1 MVANAVGLANQA
13 VDTAGATPKLMA
25 IHSMN
30 TKFNRMKRSVAWIVD
45 AKSPRFT
52 GVCAQWAAFDR
63 LRSDKLCP
71 LHERRLLAETRRR
84 TQSDDALIN
93 IVDECCV

>member
-13 VDTAGATPKLMA
+13 VDSAGATPKLTA
-25 IHSMN
+25 IHSMD
-30 TKFNRMKRSVAWIVD
+30 TKFNRMKRSMAWIVG

-52 GVCAQWAAFDR
+52 EVCAQWAAFER
-63 LRSDKLCP
+63 LLSDQLCP
-71 LHERRLLAETRRR
+71 LHQRRLLAETRRR
-84 TQSDDALIN
+84 TQSDDTLIN